1 MLLMGVP
8 PMEKRVVVGSEYVV
22 DQHKPKARF
31 PVNMLP
37 CMLHCGISILNRLMA
52 GYCTLSKGRDCAR
65 DRH

>member
-31 PVNMLP
+31 LVNMQRRL
-37 CMLHCGISILNRLMA
+37 LRCGICVDSRPELPHLPIEQRARL
-52 GYCTLSKGRDCAR
+52 R
-65 DRH
+65 